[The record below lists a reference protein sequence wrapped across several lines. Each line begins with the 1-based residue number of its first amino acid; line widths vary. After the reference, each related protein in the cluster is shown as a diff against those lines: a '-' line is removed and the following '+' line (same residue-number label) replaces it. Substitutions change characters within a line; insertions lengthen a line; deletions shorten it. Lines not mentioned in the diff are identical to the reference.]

1 VCQHYLGFV
10 LDQSKNC
17 FPLKFGIKKKPNMS
31 SLKHAYRKDHMDG
44 ETGDVQYSI
53 RPAIDDSFEN
63 V

>member
-1 VCQHYLGFV
+1 
-10 LDQSKNC
+10 
-17 FPLKFGIKKKPNMS
+17 MS